1 MRYSYRACDTLIFRC
16 GLCEIVIGFLPTSVR
31 KDDQIC
37 EYLIMLASWCEFINS
52 REFGKPTNPPNM
64 VSMRLLVRKALYFLR
79 PFVSSPSAQKIQ
91 RAPFLCFSREAI
103 KPCSSR
109 RVRAPAVHICEQ
121 AWSEVS

>member
-31 KDDQIC
+31 KDDQVC

-64 VSMRLLVRKALYFLR
+64 VSMHTIFGGKDMAWEKTHKIIVGDQ
-79 PFVSSPSAQKIQ
+79 SSSLIR
-91 RAPFLCFSREAI
+91 RAKL
-103 KPCSSR
+103 
-109 RVRAPAVHICEQ
+109 
-121 AWSEVS
+121 